1 MPSVPGVGGAARR
14 LAAVGRAACW
24 IVAVSGCT
32 PLGAWVY
39 SDPALEVAR
48 VRLETSGTGR
58 SPLMVAL
65 TVYNPNDYELTT
77 DRLELALQLDSVP
90 VGRFERDST
99 LPCPRIATAV
109 VALPL
114 DLAPG
119 ATPER
124 LALLGQGTR
133 HFSVSGRARFR
144 TPFGIRVV
152 RFAGEGQMVFG
163 GG

>member
-1 MPSVPGVGGAARR
+1 MRWSLPKSGVRAGIAGASCWI
-14 LAAVGRAACW
+14 LAAL
-24 IVAVSGCT
+24 GCT

-48 VRLETSGTGR
+48 VRLVTDGTGR

-65 TVYNPNDYELTT
+65 TVRNPNDYEVTT
-77 DRLELALQLDSVP
+77 DRLELALSLDDEA
-90 VGRFERDST
+90 VGQFNRDST
-99 LPCPRIATAV
+99 MPFARVATSV

-114 DLAPG
+114 QLAPG

-124 LALLGQGTR
+124 LAILGHGTR
-133 HFSVSGRARFR
+133 RFSVTGRARFR

-152 RFAGEGQMVFG
+152 RFAGAGEMVFG

>member
-1 MPSVPGVGGAARR
+1 MRRIPSVSDATRR
-14 LAAVGRAACW
+14 LARAGWAASWIAAVA
-24 IVAVSGCT
+24 GCT

-48 VRLETSGTGR
+48 VRLETSGTGH
-58 SPLMVAL
+58 SPVMVAL

-77 DRLELALQLDSVP
+77 DRLELALLLDSVP
-90 VGRFERDST
+90 VGQFERDST
-99 LPCPRIATAV
+99 FPCPRIATAV

-114 DLAPG
+114 ELSPG

-124 LALLGQGTR
+124 LAVLGRGTR

-144 TPFGIRVV
+144 TPFGVRVV